1 MSEREADALRTA
13 NLEFYRAFANRDF
26 AAMESVW
33 AREAEVLCL
42 HPGWPLLS
50 GRSAVLESWRQILAN
65 PGAPRIVC
73 RKVQALVFAEI
84 GIVTCE
90 EEVEGG
96 LLAATNIFVREQGR
110 WRMVHHHASVIVDP
124 PAEPVQRERL
134 H

>member
-84 GIVTCE
+84 GSSP
-90 EEVEGG
+90 
-96 LLAATNIFVREQGR
+96 ARR
-110 WRMVHHHASVIVDP
+110 KWRAVCLP
-124 PAEPVQRERL
+124 PPISL
-134 H
+134 